1 VSCDDDEYAPT
12 EAERAAIEASLA
24 TASFPTSASTLRGS
38 RPEALAG
45 EDHEN
50 IFWFTDPSGKHVSFL
65 QCRRNGEKP
74 DLPWSYWSDGK
85 WRMMEPDGPLPLYGL
100 DQIRHLNPLDRKSP
114 IAWPRRGVMIHEG
127 AKTAARVHDFV
138 HENPSIDHPWKGDLR
153 HYAHLGFPGGI
164 YNVHRVDWS
173 PIKRLAPGREVVVA
187 ADHDRGGERAAAE
200 ISSIIRRSMKVVM
213 FDTNF
218 PDAFDL
224 ADPWPKPRTFWQG
237 ARYCGPTL
245 DDFTF
250 PATWATKLTD
260 VPGVKKPVAKIRDQ
274 FADEW
279 YWVED
284 LDAFIHRDQ
293 VDRIRPTA
301 KFNGRV
307 RPFSH
312 VDDTARIFMKLF
324 SPKVDAVCY
333 RPGDPQGIVNIT
345 GRRCINTHRPTA
357 IVAVK
362 GSAWPFFRFM
372 RHLIPDQI
380 DRRHVLRW
388 IATLVVRTDIHMS
401 VIILLLISTT
411 QGVGKTTL
419 ILDILRPLVGPWNT
433 SCPTE
438 KEIVGSDFDEW
449 KAHKRLACV
458 NEIYSGKSRK
468 MYDAL
473 KEMTDATTR
482 INRKYLPRYEVE
494 NYLHVAACS
503 NSEAAL
509 HLGDED
515 RRTLVPRVTD
525 KIKPKEYWT
534 EFHDW
539 LRSGGLERIRSGTP
553 SSASRTGRAS

>member
-1 VSCDDDEYAPT
+1 
-12 EAERAAIEASLA
+12 
-24 TASFPTSASTLRGS
+24 
-38 RPEALAG
+38 
-45 EDHEN
+45 
-50 IFWFTDPSGKHVSFL
+50 
-65 QCRRNGEKP
+65 
-74 DLPWSYWSDGK
+74 
-85 WRMMEPDGPLPLYGL
+85 
-100 DQIRHLNPLDRKSP
+100 
-114 IAWPRRGVMIHEG
+114 
-127 AKTAARVHDFV
+127 
-138 HENPSIDHPWKGDLR
+138 
-153 HYAHLGFPGGI
+153 
-164 YNVHRVDWS
+164 
-173 PIKRLAPGREVVVA
+173 
-187 ADHDRGGERAAAE
+187 
-200 ISSIIRRSMKVVM
+200 
-213 FDTNF
+213 
-218 PDAFDL
+218 
-224 ADPWPKPRTFWQG
+224 
-237 ARYCGPTL
+237 
-245 DDFTF
+245 
-250 PATWATKLTD
+250 
-260 VPGVKKPVAKIRDQ
+260 
-274 FADEW
+274 
-279 YWVED
+279 
-284 LDAFIHRDQ
+284 
-293 VDRIRPTA
+293 
-301 KFNGRV
+301 
-307 RPFSH
+307 
-312 VDDTARIFMKLF
+312 MKLF

-539 LRSGGLERIRSGTP
+539 LRSGGLERIRYALERLANRKGFVIERGERAPMTSMKREIIE
-553 SSASRTGRAS
+553 ASRSPGQLLAHDLGRKAIEMEDDRGRPVKVILAVDEVRRWVAERRGINDVNNDKLERAQTIRKALVAAGLEEPAPGPEGETQRYLVNIDGTVSRNERRKTYVVANFPIAAGAKWEDLKVDFKSPTDVWGF

>member
-1 VSCDDDEYAPT
+1 MTYWDARSPRAERQPEYELPSVRAWADRVGATQKNFRRYVVEEEDGRGYGRTLATLSLRDGKVSCDDDEYAPT

-260 VPGVKKPVAKIRDQ
+260 VPGVKKPVA
-274 FADEW
+274 
-279 YWVED
+279 
-284 LDAFIHRDQ
+284 
-293 VDRIRPTA
+293 TA
-301 KFNGRV
+301 TRSTG
-307 RPFSH
+307 S
-312 VDDTARIFMKLF
+312 
-324 SPKVDAVCY
+324 
-333 RPGDPQGIVNIT
+333 
-345 GRRCINTHRPTA
+345 GRRRSST
-357 IVAVK
+357 VA
-362 GSAWPFFRFM
+362 SARS
-372 RHLIPDQI
+372 
-380 DRRHVLRW
+380 
-388 IATLVVRTDIHMS
+388 RT
-401 VIILLLISTT
+401 STT
-411 QGVGKTTL
+411 
-419 ILDILRPLVGPWNT
+419 P
-433 SCPTE
+433 
-438 KEIVGSDFDEW
+438 
-449 KAHKRLACV
+449 
-458 NEIYSGKSRK
+458 
-468 MYDAL
+468 
-473 KEMTDATTR
+473 
-482 INRKYLPRYEVE
+482 
-494 NYLHVAACS
+494 
-503 NSEAAL
+503 
-509 HLGDED
+509 
-515 RRTLVPRVTD
+515 
-525 KIKPKEYWT
+525 
-534 EFHDW
+534 
-539 LRSGGLERIRSGTP
+539 
-553 SSASRTGRAS
+553 RASS